1 MLAVV
6 REELRD
12 GDVRISSWRARVVR
26 YSDDL
31 VVVFRLK
38 ENLNLKNLGYEKGVK
53 TLESKVP
60 C

>member
-38 ENLNLKNLGYEKGVK
+38 ENLNLKKLANKKGK
-53 TLESKVP
+53 KR
-60 C
+60 